1 MYKDIINDNIDVNT
15 IFFNNPK
22 KINGIYIA
30 PTVNKVSYRL
40 NKLEILKTGQNE
52 KKQYEIWYKINLNT
66 TEGVKLCNFLYML
79 DNIALDTVAEKSPEW
94 LNDKL
99 SRDYLEKKYIPP
111 YDDDIKGNIYLK
123 LNIFNKNLLSKFNE
137 EHICEICIEGLE
149 FYKNK
154 FKYLLIISNVISKS
168 KFDLESK
175 FDFIKSIETKSLN
188 NQPKIKSKKKVIT
201 KEIINE
207 LADNSSISSIEDDDN
222 KSILSRLEIET
233 IITET
238 RKEANQCLINAK
250 RARIAAD
257 KLREKAIEKS
267 QELRKCENLLKNK

>member
-1 MYKDIINDNIDVNT
+1 MYKDIINDNIDENT

-207 LADNSSISSIEDDDN
+207 LADNSSVSSIEDDN